1 MQDREKIYLT
11 KEGKEKLQIELE
23 DLEGPQRIEI
33 AARLKS
39 AIEMGDLSENADY
52 HKAKEDQGF
61 LEGKIMEIKYTL
73 DFAIIVEENGQGQ
86 DIVSVGCNVT
96 VQEEDFPP
104 ETYFLVGS
112 KEADPTENKISH
124 VSPIGKALMDKEVG
138 DIVEIKTPGGELLTK
153 DPGNRIDQYPTAC

>member
-1 MQDREKIYLT
+1 MQGREKIYLT
-11 KEGKEKLQIELE
+11 KEGKEKLQVELE
-23 DLEGPQRIEI
+23 ELEGPQRAEI

-73 DFAIIVEENGQGQ
+73 DFAIIVEENRKCQ
-86 DIVSVGCNVT
+86 DKVRVGCNIT

-104 ETYFLVGS
+104 EIYFLVGS
-112 KEADPTENKISH
+112 NEADPTENKISH
-124 VSPIGKALMDKEVG
+124 VSPIGKALLDKEVG
-138 DIVEIKTPGGELLTK
+138 EIVEIKTPGGEYSLKILE
-153 DPGNRIDQYPTAC
+153 IQ

>member
-11 KEGKEKLQIELE
+11 KEGKEKLLIELE
-23 DLEGPQRIEI
+23 DLEGPQRLEI

-61 LEGKIMEIKYTL
+61 LEGKILEIKYTL
-73 DFAIIVEENGQGQ
+73 DFAIIVEENGHGR
-86 DIVSVGCNVT
+86 DIVRVGCNVT

-104 ETYFLVGS
+104 ETYYLVGS
-112 KEADPTENKISH
+112 READPTENMISH
-124 VSPIGKALMDKEVG
+124 VSPIGKALMDKEIG
-138 DIVEIKTPGGELLTK
+138 DIVEVTTPGGEYTLKIL
-153 DPGNRIDQYPTAC
+153 DIQ

>member
-11 KEGKEKLQIELE
+11 REGKENLQVELE
-23 DLEGPQRIEI
+23 ELEGAQRTEI

-61 LEGKIMEIKYTL
+61 LEGKILEIKYTL
-73 DFAIIVEENGQGQ
+73 DFAIIVEENGKGQ
-86 DIVSVGCNVT
+86 DKVRVGCNVT

-124 VSPIGKALMDKEVG
+124 VSPIGKALLDKEVG
-138 DIVEIKTPGGELLTK
+138 EVVEIKTPGGEYSLKILE
-153 DPGNRIDQYPTAC
+153 IQ

>member
-23 DLEGPQRIEI
+23 DLEGPQRTEI

-61 LEGKIMEIKYTL
+61 LEGKILEIKYTL
-73 DFAIIVEENGQGQ
+73 DFALIVEENDHGQ
-86 DIVSVGCNVT
+86 DIVRVGCNVT

-104 ETYFLVGS
+104 ETYYLVGS
-112 KEADPTENKISH
+112 READPTENKISH
-124 VSPIGKALMDKEVG
+124 VSPIGKALIDKEIG
-138 DIVEIKTPGGELLTK
+138 DIVEVKTPGGEYSLKIL
-153 DPGNRIDQYPTAC
+153 DIQ

>member
-1 MQDREKIYLT
+1 MQGREKIYLT
-11 KEGKEKLQIELE
+11 KEGKEKLQVELE
-23 DLEGPQRIEI
+23 ELEGPRRTEI

-73 DFAIIVEENGQGQ
+73 DFAIIVEENRKCQ
-86 DIVSVGCNVT
+86 DKVRVGCIIT

-112 KEADPTENKISH
+112 NEADPTENKISH
-124 VSPIGKALMDKEVG
+124 VSPIGKALLDKEVG
-138 DIVEIKTPGGELLTK
+138 EIVEIKTPGGEYSLKILE
-153 DPGNRIDQYPTAC
+153 IQ

>member
-1 MQDREKIYLT
+1 MQEREKIYLT
-11 KEGKEKLQIELE
+11 KEGKEKLLIELE
-23 DLEGPQRIEI
+23 DLEGPQRTEI

-61 LEGKIMEIKYTL
+61 LEGKILEVKYIL
-73 DFAIIVEENGQGQ
+73 DFALIVEENSKGQ
-86 DIVSVGCNVT
+86 DIVRVGCNVT

-124 VSPIGKALMDKEVG
+124 VSPIGKALLDKVVG
-138 DIVEIKTPGGELLTK
+138 EIVEVKTPGGEYSLKILE
-153 DPGNRIDQYPTAC
+153 IQ

>member
-11 KEGKEKLQIELE
+11 KEGKEKLQAELE
-23 DLEGPQRIEI
+23 ELEGPKRKEI

-61 LEGKIMEIKYTL
+61 LEGKILEIKYTL
-73 DFAIIVEENGQGQ
+73 DYAIIVEEHGKGHEK
-86 DIVSVGCNVT
+86 VTVGCKVT
-96 VQEEDFPP
+96 VQEEDFPA

-112 KEADPTENKISH
+112 READPTENKISH
-124 VSPIGKALMDKEVG
+124 VSPIGKAMIDKQIG
-138 DIVEIKTPGGELLTK
+138 DVVTVKTPEGEYSLKILE
-153 DPGNRIDQYPTAC
+153 IQ

>member
-1 MQDREKIYLT
+1 MQGREKIYLT
-11 KEGKEKLQIELE
+11 KEGKENLQVELE
-23 DLEGPQRIEI
+23 ELEGPQRTEI
-33 AARLKS
+33 ASRLKS

-73 DFAIIVEENGQGQ
+73 DFAIIVEENRKCQ
-86 DIVSVGCNVT
+86 DKVRVGCIIT

-112 KEADPTENKISH
+112 NEADPTENKISH
-124 VSPIGKALMDKEVG
+124 VSPIGKALLDKEVG
-138 DIVEIKTPGGELLTK
+138 EIVEIKTPGGEYSLKILE
-153 DPGNRIDQYPTAC
+153 IQ

>member
-11 KEGKEKLQIELE
+11 KQGKEKLLVELE
-23 DLEGPQRIEI
+23 DLEGPQRTEI

-61 LEGKIMEIKYTL
+61 LEGKILEIKYIL
-73 DFAIIVEENGQGQ
+73 DFALIVEENAKGQ
-86 DIVSVGCNVT
+86 DKVRVGCNVT

-124 VSPIGKALMDKEVG
+124 VSPIGKALLDKAVGEV
-138 DIVEIKTPGGELLTK
+138 VEIKTPGGKYSLKILE
-153 DPGNRIDQYPTAC
+153 IQ

>member
-1 MQDREKIYLT
+1 MLDEEKIYLT
-11 KEGKEKLQIELE
+11 EEGKRNLQDELE

-61 LEGKIMEIKYTL
+61 LEGKILEIKHTL
-73 DFAIIVEENGQGQ
+73 DNAIIVEETNGNEK
-86 DIVSVGCNVT
+86 VTVGCKVT

-112 KEADPTENKISH
+112 KEADPGANKISH
-124 VSPIGKALMDKEVG
+124 VSPIGKALLDQQIG
-138 DIVEIKTPGGELLTK
+138 DTVNIKTPGGEYSLKIL
-153 DPGNRIDQYPTAC
+153 DID

>member
-1 MQDREKIYLT
+1 MQGREKIYLT
-11 KEGKEKLQIELE
+11 KEGKENLQVELE
-23 DLEGPQRIEI
+23 ELEGPQRTEI

-73 DFAIIVEENGQGQ
+73 DFAIIVEENRKCQ
-86 DIVSVGCNVT
+86 DKVRVGCIIT

-112 KEADPTENKISH
+112 NEADPTENKISH
-124 VSPIGKALMDKEVG
+124 VSPIGKALLDKEVG
-138 DIVEIKTPGGELLTK
+138 EIVEIKTPGGEYSLKILE
-153 DPGNRIDQYPTAC
+153 IQ

>member
-11 KEGKEKLQIELE
+11 KEGKENLQAELVE
-23 DLEGPQRIEI
+23 LEGPKRSEI

-61 LEGKIMEIKYTL
+61 LEGKILEIKYTL
-73 DFAIIVEENGQGQ
+73 DYAIVVEEKNKVQ
-86 DIVSVGCNVT
+86 DVVSVGCKVT
-96 VQEEDFPP
+96 VQEEDFPA

-112 KEADPTENKISH
+112 NEADPTENKISH
-124 VSPIGKALMDKEVG
+124 VSPIGKALIDKEVG
-138 DIVEIKTPGGELLTK
+138 ALVEVKTPGGEYSLKIL
-153 DPGNRIDQYPTAC
+153 DIQ

>member
-23 DLEGPQRIEI
+23 DLEGPQRLEI

-52 HKAKEDQGF
+52 HKAKDSH
-61 LEGKIMEIKYTL
+61 
-73 DFAIIVEENGQGQ
+73 GQ
-86 DIVSVGCNVT
+86 DIVRVGCNVT

-104 ETYFLVGS
+104 ETYYLVGS
-112 KEADPTENKISH
+112 READPTENKISH
-124 VSPIGKALMDKEVG
+124 VSPIGKALLDKEIG
-138 DIVEIKTPGGELLTK
+138 DIVEVKTPGGEYSLKIL
-153 DPGNRIDQYPTAC
+153 DIQ

>member
-1 MQDREKIYLT
+1 MLDEEKIYLT
-11 KEGKEKLQIELE
+11 RAGKNQLQIELE
-23 DLEGPQRIEI
+23 ELEGPRRSEI

-61 LEGKIMEIKYTL
+61 LEGKILEIKHTL
-73 DFAIIVEENGQGQ
+73 DHAIIVEESNGN
-86 DIVSVGCNVT
+86 DKVTVGCKVT

-112 KEADPTENKISH
+112 QEADPGTNKISH
-124 VSPIGKALMDKEVG
+124 ISPIGKALLDQQVG
-138 DIVEIKTPGGELLTK
+138 NTVNIKTPGGEFTLKILE
-153 DPGNRIDQYPTAC
+153 IH

>member
-1 MQDREKIYLT
+1 MQGEDKIYLT
-11 KEGKEKLQIELE
+11 EEGRQKLQLELE
-23 DLEGPQRIEI
+23 ELEGPRRIEI

-61 LEGKIMEIKYTL
+61 LEGRSLEIKHTL
-73 DFAIIVEENGQGQ
+73 DHAIILEETNGN
-86 DIVSVGCNVT
+86 DKVTVGCKVT

-112 KEADPTENKISH
+112 QEADPGANKISH
-124 VSPIGKALMDKEVG
+124 ISPIGKALLDMQVG
-138 DIVEIKTPGGELLTK
+138 DSVNIETPGGDFTLKILE
-153 DPGNRIDQYPTAC
+153 IQ

>member
-1 MQDREKIYLT
+1 MLDKEKIYLT
-11 KEGKEKLQIELE
+11 EEGKSNLQDELE

-61 LEGKIMEIKYTL
+61 LEGKILEIKHTL
-73 DFAIIVEENGQGQ
+73 DNAIIVEETNGNEK
-86 DIVSVGCNVT
+86 VTVGCKVT

-112 KEADPTENKISH
+112 KEADPGANKISH
-124 VSPIGKALMDKEVG
+124 VSPIGKALLDQQIG
-138 DIVEIKTPGGELLTK
+138 DTVNIKTPGGEYSLKIL
-153 DPGNRIDQYPTAC
+153 DID